1 MDSNNILSVISIVV
15 AVGTAIIGIIN
26 HKRIRSKCGQK
37 EIVASIDIET
47 TSPELKIKTPYIP
60 PTPAGAGPARVSSQ
74 PMTVIEY
81 LENENKKTNL

>member
-1 MDSNNILSVISIVV
+1 MDSNNILSIISIVV

-37 EIVASIDIET
+37 EIVASIDIEN
-47 TSPELKIKTPYIP
+47 TSSELKIKTPYIP
-60 PTPAGAGPARVSSQ
+60 PPPTPKPT
-74 PMTVIEY
+74 TVIEY